1 MKTRPTNNAVVLNH
15 PKDIL
20 NRHLRDAVKPH
31 ASALRQAAALDRELE
46 KEMLVTH
53 PDDAKK
59 QASALL
65 EAASNGDKKAEET
78 LRAAGGTEAFIK
90 AKSAM
95 FDLARAKHEGA
106 AKATAPLWTKV
117 SAAVIAAIESANRE
131 IQEQWNQAC
140 EHLGEPSGLSSWDTH
155 CRNLKTGITRAPF
168 AAENLKH
175 GAAWQIESLGLAEVI
190 AE

>member
-31 ASALRQAAALDRELE
+31 AAALRQAAALDRELE
-46 KEMLVTH
+46 KEMLATH

-59 QASALL
+59 QANVLL

-106 AKATAPLWTKV
+106 AKATVPLWEKV

-140 EHLGEPSGLSSWDTH
+140 EHLGEPSGLSSWDVF